1 MSFEADEIRLS
12 VSDDGV
18 GLPDGYVERG
28 RGFNGMR
35 LDAEQMGGALIVE
48 SSEGGRGTTISCVVP
63 YGAEQRGG

>member
-1 MSFEADEIRLS
+1 MSFEADQIRLS

-35 LDAEQMGGALIVE
+35 SDAEQMGGALIVE
-48 SSEGGRGTTISCVVP
+48 SGEGAGGTTISCVIP
-63 YGAEQRGG
+63 YVADQRGG